1 MSPPSPGPARST
13 PRAVLSACGPL
24 SLFAAAAIPMVAA
37 VLSPGWR
44 SSLVVLALLG
54 VGAVIGL
61 ANRPGPGWVVGRWRG
76 LAIRLLPGLVGAVG
90 VGWSTWLLGSR
101 DVDTALSA
109 ALRLL
114 VIVVPSAI
122 TLAYVDP
129 DDLADHLGQRLRLP
143 ARPVVA
149 LGAALQ
155 RVHALGAAWTEI
167 GWARRLRGQGVS
179 WRHPRTLVAHL
190 WASTFG
196 MLLRSLGSAA
206 TLAVAMDARGFASS
220 ARRTWAEPAPW
231 RPADSLVVLAACL
244 PVLVVVI
251 ARL

>member
-1 MSPPSPGPARST
+1 LVIVVPS
-13 PRAVLSACGPL
+13 
-24 SLFAAAAIPMVAA
+24 AIT
-37 VLSPGWR
+37 
-44 SSLVVLALLG
+44 LAY
-54 VGAVIGL
+54 
-61 ANRPGPGWVVGRWRG
+61 
-76 LAIRLLPGLVGAVG
+76 
-90 VGWSTWLLGSR
+90 
-101 DVDTALSA
+101 VDPDD
-109 ALRLL
+109 LL

-155 RVHALGAAWTEI
+155 RVQTLGAAWTEI

>member
-1 MSPPSPGPARST
+1 MRAGLSGLQLAHVARTLADARPPWRV
-13 PRAVLSACGPL
+13 RR
-24 SLFAAAAIPMVAA
+24 VAA
-37 VLSPGWR
+37 
-44 SSLVVLALLG
+44 
-54 VGAVIGL
+54 
-61 ANRPGPGWVVGRWRG
+61 RP
-76 LAIRLLPGLVGAVG
+76 
-90 VGWSTWLLGSR
+90 
-101 DVDTALSA
+101 DT
-109 ALRLL
+109 
-114 VIVVPSAI
+114 P
-122 TLAYVDP
+122 
-129 DDLADHLGQRLRLP
+129 
-143 ARPVVA
+143 
-149 LGAALQ
+149 
-155 RVHALGAAWTEI
+155 HALGAAWTEI